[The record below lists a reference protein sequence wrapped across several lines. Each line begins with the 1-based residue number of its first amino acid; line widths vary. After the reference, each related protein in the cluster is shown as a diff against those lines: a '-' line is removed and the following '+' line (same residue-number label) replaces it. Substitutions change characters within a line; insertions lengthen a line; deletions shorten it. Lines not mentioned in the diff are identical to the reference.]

1 MIIESSNFPSSFG
14 LFLAISL
21 SCIFFLAL
29 FYFKRERLKKK
40 YFLLFDQ
47 GKYFY
52 IKYIFLFLSLFVLL
66 FYFFWIKINQKKLD
80 YTPQWI
86 DIIFILDVSKSMN
99 SLDYK
104 DWNMLVSRLSFSKNI
119 IASYVEKNPKN
130 RYGLVIFAWD
140 ANSLLPLTDY
150 HEILLNFLDSI
161 DYKNIWGQWSEIEK
175 SLSLAYNR
183 FKLDED
189 NPKAIIL
196 ISDWWDEENNFSII
210 EKLKG
215 ESISWL
221 IVWVWNKK
229 GSRIPLDRDIFW
241 NLVYQK
247 YKWEYVVTRLN
258 EKKLKDIS
266 SFLGFD
272 YLNAS
277 SKDIYSILEKSFWN
291 LEKNSTKK
299 KIWENALDIWRI
311 LSIVSMFFFLFYL
324 FFNFIKKWKE

>member
-1 MIIESSNFPSSFG
+1 MIIESSNFPASFV
-14 LFLAISL
+14 LFIAISL

-140 ANSLLPLTDY
+140 ANSLLPLTDD